1 MTNDEHRIDIETLL
15 DDADSAYFSDAKQHL
30 TLTAIARSLMW
41 IAEELHELNERSKDG
56 RR

>member
-1 MTNDEHRIDIETLL
+1 MTSDEYKIIIFNLL
-15 DDADSAYFSDAKQHL
+15 DDADRAYFSDAKQHL

-56 RR
+56 